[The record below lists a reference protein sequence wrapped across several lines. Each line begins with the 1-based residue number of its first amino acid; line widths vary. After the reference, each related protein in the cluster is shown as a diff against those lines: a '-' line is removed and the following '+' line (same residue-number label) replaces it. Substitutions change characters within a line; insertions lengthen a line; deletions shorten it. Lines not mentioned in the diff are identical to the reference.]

1 MCIYEIFFRLLILVS
16 KIFKYCRFVK
26 NIKLDFVILEEK
38 MGIIIIR
45 CINKLI
51 FENYD

>member
-26 NIKLDFVILEEK
+26 NIKLDFVRK
-38 MGIIIIR
+38 NGY
-45 CINKLI
+45 
-51 FENYD
+51 NYYLLYK